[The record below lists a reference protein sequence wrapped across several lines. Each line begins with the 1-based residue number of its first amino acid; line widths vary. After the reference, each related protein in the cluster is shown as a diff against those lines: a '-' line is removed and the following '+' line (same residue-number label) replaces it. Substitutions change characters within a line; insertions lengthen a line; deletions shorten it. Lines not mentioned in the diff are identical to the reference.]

1 MELMADQSPNT
12 AKVQLGEPM
21 DFIGVTSGIWG
32 YYENRN
38 GSKTVASPR
47 PTVAWVTAHKS

>member
-1 MELMADQSPNT
+1 MADQSPNT